1 MKRFRA
7 AQIQRRRDTRSAV
20 ALDGDQNPIRKG
32 DKVKVMD
39 GPFINREGEV
49 KHLYRG
55 TAFIYNRKV
64 CLVWFL
70 YVPEFE
76 FRSWKMVASM

>member
-1 MKRFRA
+1 MVLFKNKVKRFRA

-64 CLVWFL
+64 GSTMT
-70 YVPEFE
+70 
-76 FRSWKMVASM
+76 RRHSS

>member
-64 CLVWFL
+64 CRNILLLTWGESFKQKL
-70 YVPEFE
+70 YSVI
-76 FRSWKMVASM
+76 